1 MFTLEAVRNAISRRD
16 NMTLQ
21 QSQEIR
27 DYADQTESLRKEGM
41 ELYTK
46 EKEIFTNPKFKGLVA
61 RAAYGKNW
69 KDAGYTD
76 RGDLPGTQWKYQSDL
91 SDDRRAVWFNPTLRY
106 VIISYRGT
114 NFSGDGKTVDLLTDG
129 GIFGNFTS
137 LTPMYQEDE
146 KHFKRVKARFPD
158 AYVELVGH
166 SLGGH
171 RARIMGTK
179 QKVPSFGFNEG
190 ASPIEGLSG
199 LNLLHRAD
207 CFFNPKSEACQHKAF
222 RVAGDPLSISSYLTS
237 PVETLRGPSGEW
249 GVLGEGNAHTEAF
262 QSIFQPD
269 FHQMIC
275 NEDRSFCI

>member
-1 MFTLEAVRNAISRRD
+1 
-16 NMTLQ
+16 MTLQ

-27 DYADQTESLRKEGM
+27 DRADQTESLRKEAM

-46 EKEIFTNPKFKGLVA
+46 EKEIFTNPNFKGLVA

-114 NFSGDGKTVDLLTDG
+114 SFMRDGMTVDILTDG
-129 GIFGNFTS
+129 AILGNKTGW
-137 LTPMYQEDE
+137 TPMYREDE

-158 AYVELVGH
+158 AYVEVVGH

-171 RARIMGTK
+171 RAKEIGK
-179 QKVPSFGFNEG
+179 AKGVPSFGFNEG
-190 ASPIEGLSG
+190 ASPIPFASTVGDRLKCWLYPES
-199 LNLLHRAD
+199 
-207 CFFNPKSEACQHKAF
+207 SECQHKSF
-222 RVAGDPLSISSYLTS
+222 RVGFDPISVASYLTS
-237 PVETLRGPSGEW
+237 PSVETRAYPGGDPHTGALREVFPV
-249 GVLGEGNAHTEAF
+249 GV
-262 QSIFQPD
+262 D
-269 FHQMIC
+269 QMIC